1 MNFLLEMT
9 RRHDIELHLKRLAD
23 GVRGYSVPE
32 RTIVIDRD
40 LSEERMNWTF
50 CHELAHLLLKHG
62 SAERPVSAQDEKEAH
77 ELAQNLLL
85 PPETFRD
92 DAHRFSLPELKAH
105 YPHASWEVI
114 ARTRVRYRPA
124 ILTIFD
130 NGRRTLRMAPAPINC
145 PTRLHPLEKAI
156 KQTLESGEATAE
168 LRDDGM
174 HVEGVFVDEGRDIR
188 RIILIAES
196 EES

>member
-9 RRHDIELHLKRLAD
+9 RRHDIELHLTRLAD

-32 RTIVIDRD
+32 RTIVIDVD

-62 SAERPVSAQDEKEAH
+62 DAERPISAQDEKEAH
-77 ELAQNLLL
+77 ELAQDLLL
-85 PPETFRD
+85 PPETFRA
-92 DAHRFSLPELKAH
+92 DAHRFSLPELKTR
-105 YPHASWEVI
+105 YPQASWEVI
-114 ARTRVRYRPA
+114 ARTRVRHRPA

-130 NGRRTLRMAPAPINC
+130 NGRRTLRMAPPPVNC
-145 PTRLHPLEKAI
+145 PARLHPLEKTV
-156 KQTLESGEATAE
+156 KQTLEAGETIAE
-168 LRDDGM
+168 VRSDAI
-174 HVEGVFVDEGRDIR
+174 HVEGVFVDEGHDIR

-196 EES
+196 EEL